1 MADMFVNR
9 HAVAGIDTKVVFKKD
24 LEGTAPGIEGVPKW
38 MAVNFAVENMGPV
51 ELLLHGGSLKTLIE
65 VLQKGLEKLRTEPEV
80 LYTGLFLTPEFK
92 GALLE
97 AYPAFHP
104 RLHADHVTVVFRPDE
119 AMRFLLEPQIGK
131 EFPIVVTGAA
141 ADEKGQVVGVKIPSF
156 LQHGDQRP
164 HVTISCAVNTAP
176 VYSNQLLDKLVE
188 VAPLKLVG
196 VLRHFMS
203 K

>member
-9 HAVAGIDTKVVFKKD
+9 HAVAGIDAKVVFKKD

-65 VLQKGLEKLRTEPEV
+65 VLQKGLDKLRTEPEV
-80 LYTGLFLTPEFK
+80 IYTGLFLTEESK
-92 GALLE
+92 EALLE

-119 AMRFLLEPQIGK
+119 AMRALLAPQLDK
-131 EFPIVVTGAA
+131 EFPITVTGVA

-164 HVTISCAVNTAP
+164 HITISCAVNTAP

-188 VAPLKLVG
+188 VEPLKLVG

>member
-1 MADMFVNR
+1 MADLFLNKN
-9 HAVAGIDTKVVFKKD
+9 AVAGIDTKIILKKD
-24 LEGTAPGIEGVPKW
+24 LEGTAPGAEFVPSW
-38 MAVNFAVENMGPV
+38 AQVRFSVENLAPV
-51 ELLLHGGSLKTLIE
+51 ELLLHAGSLDTLIS
-65 VLQKGLEKLRTEPEV
+65 VLTKAKADLLRKPEV
-80 LYTGLFLTPEFK
+80 IYTGLFLTEESK
-92 GALLE
+92 EALLE

-119 AMRFLLEPQIGK
+119 AMRALLAPQLDK
-131 EFPIVVTGAA
+131 EFPITVTGAA

-164 HVTISCAVNTAP
+164 HITISCAVNTAP

-188 VAPLKLVG
+188 VEPLKLVG

>member
-1 MADMFVNR
+1 MADFFINR
-9 HAVAGIDTKVVFKKD
+9 HAVAGVDTRVVFKKD
-24 LEGTAPGIEGVPKW
+24 LDGTAPGIEGVPKW
-38 MAVNFAVENMGPV
+38 MAVNFAVENMGQV
-51 ELLLHGGSLKTLIE
+51 EILLHGGSLKTLIE

-80 LYTGLFLTPEFK
+80 IYTGLFLTEESRA
-92 GALLE
+92 ALLE

-104 RLHADHVTVVFRPDE
+104 RVHANHVTVVFRPDE
-119 AMRFLLEPQIGK
+119 GMKKLLDPLIEK
-131 EFPIVVTGAA
+131 EFPVTVTGAA

-156 LQHGDQRP
+156 LMHGDQRP
-164 HVTISCAVNTAP
+164 HVTLSCAVNTAP

-188 VAPLKLVG
+188 VEPLKLVG